1 MENNKSTGI
10 VVAIIAIILVAVGV
24 FWVLN
29 MSNDEENTDTATSQ
43 TQQVEET
50 QPQEE
55 SADIVAVAVETPILS
70 TLVSAVQAAEL
81 VETLQSEGPFTVFA
95 PTNDAFAALP
105 EGTLDTI
112 LLPENQDQLASILTY
127 HVVEGRVPLSS
138 DLSDGQEVT
147 TVQGDTLTI
156 SIRDGSVYIVDA
168 QGGEALVQQADVE
181 ASNGVVHI
189 IGSVLLPQ

>member
-127 HVVEGRVPLSS
+127 HVVEGRVPSS